1 MSDSSSHSFSHIQN
15 GQRNR
20 IPIIESVKTKL
31 VIAVSNVSQEN
42 GYIRGY
48 RFHQNT
54 SNKPQT
60 SPKYKN
66 QKPAINKTIRIS
78 KPSKRVYISINQLL
92 RLRRREQDKISLITG
107 KSHCPDHAGRGHFV
121 FMKGLPTPSTSK
133 GVWDHF
139 TAHQFNVGGE
149 VLCHI
154 YQRPNSLPLRCLHL
168 HRSEGPPGSACVV
181 MCIGRKSDQHT
192 RALLRI

>member
-1 MSDSSSHSFSHIQN
+1 MSDSLSHLFSHIQN

-20 IPIIESVKTKL
+20 ILIIEFVKTKL
-31 VIAVSNVSQEN
+31 VIAVLNVLQEN

-54 SNKPQT
+54 SNKLQILL
-60 SPKYKN
+60 KYKN

-121 FMKGLPTPSTSK
+121 FMKGLFILSTSK

-154 YQRPNSLPLRCLHL
+154 Y
-168 HRSEGPPGSACVV
+168 
-181 MCIGRKSDQHT
+181 
-192 RALLRI
+192 